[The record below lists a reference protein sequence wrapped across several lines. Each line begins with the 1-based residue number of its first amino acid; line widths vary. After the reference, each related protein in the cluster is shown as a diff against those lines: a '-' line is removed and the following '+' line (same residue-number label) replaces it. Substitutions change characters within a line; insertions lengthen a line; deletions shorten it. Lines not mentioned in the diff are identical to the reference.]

1 MPPSMAKSSRTLVFQ
16 IRYTEHSFW
25 KSKQTLVR
33 FLVTVKLQNNQI
45 LTQTFNSARLLKKFC
60 SAPVRNKQV
69 PGKVRHSTTG
79 TEVSDPVKFEGKRVG
94 FGRQPKEHE
103 EKTSAYSS
111 VPAKKVRRKQ
121 CTLVEEVEGAAE
133 SANGRRKRTLEDRR
147 KEWKRC

>member
-1 MPPSMAKSSRTLVFQ
+1 MAKSSRTLVFQ
-16 IRYTEHSFW
+16 IGYTEHSFW
-25 KSKQTLVR
+25 NSKQTLVR
-33 FLVTVKLQNNQI
+33 FLVTVKLQNKQI
-45 LTQTFNSARLLKKFC
+45 LTQTFNSARLLKTFC
-60 SAPVRNKQV
+60 SAPVRNKLI
-69 PGKVRHSTTG
+69 PGKVQHSA

-103 EKTSAYSS
+103 EKTSAYST

-133 SANGRRKRTLEDRR
+133 DANGRRKRTLEERR